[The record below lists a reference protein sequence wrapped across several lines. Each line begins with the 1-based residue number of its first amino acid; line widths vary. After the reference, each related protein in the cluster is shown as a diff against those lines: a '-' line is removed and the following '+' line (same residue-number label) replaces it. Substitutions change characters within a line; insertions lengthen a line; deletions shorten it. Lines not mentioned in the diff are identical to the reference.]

1 MHDWKPMLTKICSE
15 TTWFNTLRDDFY
27 TKKVVDQ
34 EVQVVVL
41 GC

>member
-1 MHDWKPMLTKICSE
+1 MYDWKHMLTKICSE
-15 TTWFNTLRDDFY
+15 TTWFNTLRDFY

-41 GC
+41 GF